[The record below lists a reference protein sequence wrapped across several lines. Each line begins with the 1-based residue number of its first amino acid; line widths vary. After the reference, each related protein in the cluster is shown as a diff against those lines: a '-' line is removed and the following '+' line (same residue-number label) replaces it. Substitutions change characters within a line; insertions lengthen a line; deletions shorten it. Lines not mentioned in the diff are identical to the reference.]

1 MNPLGFALFDT
12 AVGRCGVAWS
22 GRGIVAVQLP
32 QPSEAQTRARL
43 RQRHGDLPEAPP
55 PAGVGYAIERMVALL
70 EGAAIDLSDILLD
83 LADVSEFQRGV
94 YAIARE
100 IPVGRT
106 LTYGDIARR
115 LGDVALSREVGQA
128 LGRNPCPIIVPC
140 HRVLAAG
147 GKPGGFSAHGGVDTK
162 LKMLAI
168 EGAIVNYTPDLFA

>member
-12 AVGRCGVAWS
+12 TIGRCGVAWS
-22 GRGIVAVQLP
+22 ERGIVAVQLP
-32 QPSEAQTRARL
+32 QPSDAQTRARL

-55 PAGVGYAIERMVALL
+55 TQAVDYAIERMVALL
-70 EGAAIDLSDILLD
+70 EGRPTDLADILLD
-83 LADVSEFQRGV
+83 LADVSDFQRSV

-100 IPVGRT
+100 IPAGRT
-106 LTYGDIARR
+106 LTYGDVARQ

-147 GKPGGFSAHGGVDTK
+147 DRPGGFSANGGVETK
-162 LKMLAI
+162 LKILAI
-168 EGAIVNYTPDLFA
+168 EGAVVNYTPDLFG